1 MKEYEVSA
9 LITKED
15 DWYVARCVELNVTS
29 QGKSVE
35 EAKANL
41 KEAVE
46 LYIESF
52 GTDRLPSAEQE
63 PFFTTISVAVD

>member
-1 MKEYEVSA
+1 LPACPSHLLLQK
-9 LITKED
+9 
-15 DWYVARCVELNVTS
+15 
-29 QGKSVE
+29 KSE

-52 GTDRLPSAEQE
+52 GTDNLPESKGEIIIYPLEIVLNASMRGSRGETS
-63 PFFTTISVAVD
+63 FSS

>member
-15 DWYVARCVELNVTS
+15 RWYVARCAELNVTS
-29 QGKSVE
+29 QGESVE

-52 GTDRLPSAEQE
+52 GTDMLPSASQE
-63 PFFTTISVAVD
+63 PFFTTIKVAA

>member
-1 MKEYEVSA
+1 LRACPSHLLLQK
-9 LITKED
+9 
-15 DWYVARCVELNVTS
+15 
-29 QGKSVE
+29 KSE

-52 GTDRLPSAEQE
+52 STDDRPESKGQIMIYPLEVVLNA
-63 PFFTTISVAVD
+63 